1 MMKTNKIK
9 VLQIGDHSWGK
20 SIEDFENH
28 IDIRAYWDIN
38 SLQSDHGDD
47 FNEFIK
53 NFDAVLILSQEEKL
67 QYELVLSS
75 VEKYSVL
82 YDEKIVDESPDI
94 RKIFENHLAYAINMS
109 DERKILYEL
118 TKYFFSG
125 QYGEKFKVDS
135 IKVNPNFSGE
145 VKYIGHVGVD
155 LIGNFG
161 KDFQPIISWRYNG
174 ILGENYNQELW
185 LEYAADEK
193 VRVILLVHLINAGSS
208 DIVRSWQ
215 TENFSD
221 NNPLIIENYDENQYY
236 LAMTLKAKGEGSLRV
251 GNLHNRRSRQKFGT
265 FTLGGSRYVDDSNQE
280 IMTYFNPG
288 NYQPPLNVYFSGYR
302 TAEGFEGY
310 GMMKSLGH
318 PFLLVTDP
326 RLEGGAF
333 YIGSSQ
339 LENSIVSIINNT
351 LRNLGFKSR
360 ELIMSGLSMGTFGAL
375 YYSGN
380 FRPKAVIVGKP
391 LVNLGTMALNEKLK
405 RPGGFGTSLDLLIA
419 NEKGSTLES
428 ARLLN
433 LKFWQKFGQGNF
445 DETLFAIA
453 YMINDDYDETAYP
466 DLLEKLSHSQSRII
480 SKGIPGRHND
490 ASSTI
495 NQWFITQY
503 RRIMIDEF

>member
-1 MMKTNKIK
+1 MKTNKIR
-9 VLQIGDHSWGK
+9 VLQIGGHSWGG
-20 SIEDFENH
+20 SIADFEKH
-28 IDIRAYWDIN
+28 IDIRVYLDIN
-38 SLQSDHGDD
+38 SLRTDHDEN
-47 FNEFIK
+47 FNEFIRK
-53 NFDAVLILSQEEKL
+53 FDAVLMLSQEEVC
-67 QYELVLSS
+67 QYEFVLGNA
-75 VEKYSVL
+75 EQYSVL
-82 YDEKIVDESPDI
+82 YDKKIVDGRLDVQE
-94 RKIFENHLAYAINMS
+94 IFENHLAHAINMS
-109 DERKILYEL
+109 DERKILYDL

-135 IKVNPNFSGE
+135 IQVNPNFSGK
-145 VKYIGHVGVD
+145 VKYFGHVGID
-155 LIGNFG
+155 LIGSFG
-161 KDFQPIISWRYNG
+161 NDFQPIISWRYNG

-193 VRVILLVHLINAGSS
+193 VRVVLSVYLINAGTS
-208 DIVRSWQ
+208 DVVKSWQ
-215 TENFSD
+215 SENFSD
-221 NNPLIIENYDENQYY
+221 NSPLIIESYDENQYY
-236 LAMTLKAKGEGSLRV
+236 LSMTLKAKGTGCLRV
-251 GNLHNRRSRQKFGT
+251 GNLHNRRSRQRFGT

-288 NYQPPLNVYFSGYR
+288 NYQPPLNIYFSGYR

-339 LENSIVSIINNT
+339 LENSVVSIINDT
-351 LRNLGFKSR
+351 LKKLDFKPR
-360 ELIMSGLSMGTFGAL
+360 DLIMSGLSMGTFGAL

-405 RPGGFGTSLDLLIA
+405 RPGGFGTSLDLLLAI
-419 NEKGSTLES
+419 EKGSTLES
-428 ARLLN
+428 ARQLN

-445 DETLFAIA
+445 DKTLFAIA
-453 YMINDDYDETAYP
+453 YMMNDDYDETAYT
-466 DLLEKLSHSQSRII
+466 DLLVKLSHSQSRII